1 MTTFF
6 TADTHFGHAS
16 IIDHCARPFASA
28 AEMDRAMVD
37 IWNSVVGPRDTVWH
51 VGDFW
56 CGPSRDKADA
66 ERVFRR
72 LHGQKHLVAGN
83 HDGAATKALP
93 WASVR
98 DGVAVVNR
106 RRGDRG
112 GVPLPDAVV
121 AARGARG
128 RPRVRPRPRALGR
141 HPEELRRRGGQVG
154 LRAGER
160 GGRVGPDGGGAA
172 VAGLC
177 RGGLKARP

>member
-1 MTTFF
+1 MRTFF

-56 CGPSRDKADA
+56 YGPSKDKSDA

-72 LHGQKHLVAGN
+72 LHGQKHLVVGN

-93 WASVR
+93 WASVQ
-98 DGVAVVNR
+98 DGVAVVNA
-106 RRGDRG
+106 DE
-112 GVPLPDAVV
+112 ATVV
-121 AARGARG
+121 AFHYPMRSWPHAARGAVHVFGHVHG
-128 RPRVRPRPRALGR
+128 RLADTRKSCDVGVDRWAFAPIGIEAVLARMADAPPSLDFA
-141 HPEELRRRGGQVG
+141 HEE
-154 LRAGER
+154 
-160 GGRVGPDGGGAA
+160 
-172 VAGLC
+172 
-177 RGGLKARP
+177 